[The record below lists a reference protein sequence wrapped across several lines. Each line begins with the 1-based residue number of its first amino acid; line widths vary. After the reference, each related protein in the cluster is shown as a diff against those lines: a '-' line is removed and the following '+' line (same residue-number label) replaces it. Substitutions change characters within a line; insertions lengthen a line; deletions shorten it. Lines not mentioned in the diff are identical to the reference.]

1 MTDKQVPVKLDQILA
16 FLAMICRLNM
26 HINYSVLPVGL
37 NRNVNGTPE
46 GKATPTWKLFW
57 HTCGSK
63 GKLQIFQ
70 NRWTYAA
77 LQCYVWSKCVLWG
90 LVAVIVLHLRMNDMQ
105 HASEQK
111 TLTTWVL
118 SYFSALSNI
127 CQVWM
132 SGWSIQWSS
141 SWPTYARS
149 TDTLDWTQHCKI
161 LSSET
166 VSFSYRQACNIISVV
181 YLYKREK
188 FPILRPNI
196 AK

>member
-1 MTDKQVPVKLDQILA
+1 
-16 FLAMICRLNM
+16 MICRLYM

-46 GKATPTWKLFW
+46 SKATPTWKLFW
-57 HTCGSK
+57 YTCGSK
-63 GKLQIFQ
+63 GELQIFQ

-90 LVAVIVLHLRMNDMQ
+90 LVAVIVLHFEKHLRMNDMQ

-111 TLTTWVL
+111 SLTTWVL
-118 SYFSALSNI
+118 SYFSGTLH
-127 CQVWM
+127 CR
-132 SGWSIQWSS
+132 
-141 SWPTYARS
+141 TYARS
-149 TDTLDWTQHCKI
+149 PDTLDWTQHCKI

-166 VSFSYRQACNIISVV
+166 VSFSYRQACNIISDV
-181 YLYKREK
+181 YLHLYKREK